1 MKKYKCNVCGQI
13 FESESMPEVC
23 PICGAGR
30 DAIEEVADSINF
42 SRDTIEK
49 FVIIGGGIAGLECA
63 KAIRKRNNTAQIT
76 MICGEGIIPYNRPM
90 LSKLLASGLPFDAL
104 AVETYDYYQKHNI
117 NLICDALASKIQTK
131 EKIVELTDG
140 RKLAYDKLCIATG
153 ANANNPIGNTDGS
166 IPVKVLRTLRDALE
180 LESIGN
186 GSKIFIVGGGI
197 LGIEA
202 AAGLK
207 KMGADVKVLERGDR
221 IIKQQA
227 DEEASFRL
235 ADSLEKAGIG
245 IRLNISVEKIS
256 RKTVFFTDGTEESAD
271 MILASAGVR
280 SEISL
285 AKEAGIATDRG
296 IIVDRFMRTSV
307 QDVFAAGDCAQLD
320 GFLGGLWATSSPQGA
335 IAGAVMAGDESA
347 EYKQPVISTLFEEF
361 GASMF
366 ICGRI
371 NGSNLRYEVESSAE
385 AYSKLAYS
393 GDKLTGFILFGD
405 IRRAYDLR
413 NIVAGKE

>member
-1 MKKYKCNVCGQI
+1 MKKYKCSVCGQV
-13 FESESMPEVC
+13 FESEGMPEVC
-23 PICGAGR
+23 PICGAGQ
-30 DAIEEVADSINF
+30 DAIEEAADSISF

-104 AVETYDYYQKHNI
+104 AAEPYDYYKKHNI
-117 NLICDALASKIQTK
+117 NLVCDASASKIQTE
-131 EKIVELTDG
+131 EKSVELTDG
-140 RKLAYDKLCIATG
+140 RKLIYDKLCIATG
-153 ANANNPIGNTDGS
+153 ANANNPIVNTDGS

-180 LESIGN
+180 LEDIGK
-186 GSKIFIVGGGI
+186 GRKIFIVGGGI

-207 KMGADVKVLERGDR
+207 KMGADVTVLERGDR

-227 DEEASFRL
+227 DEETSFRL
-235 ADSLEKAGIG
+235 ADSLENAGIG
-245 IRLNISVEKIS
+245 IRLNTSVEKIADS
-256 RKTVFFTDGTEESAD
+256 TVFFTDGTEEAAD
-271 MILASAGVR
+271 VVLASAGVR

-296 IIVDRFMRTSV
+296 IIADRLMRTSV
-307 QDVFAAGDCAQLD
+307 QDIFAAGDCAQLE
-320 GFLGGLWATSSPQGA
+320 GFLGGLWATSAPQGA
-335 IAGAVMAGDESA
+335 VAGAVMAGDESA
-347 EYKQPVISTLFEEF
+347 EYEPPVISTLFEEA

-371 NGSNLRYEVESSAE
+371 NGSDLRYEIERSPE
-385 AYSKLAYS
+385 TYSKLAYS

-405 IRRAYDLR
+405 IRRAYELR
-413 NIVAGKE
+413 NIVEGKE